1 METSKDLFKELE
13 IAEKLFLDGSIKIAQ
28 KKVRNV
34 INKSRDFK
42 QIPNKLRH
50 KLNAAINKSKYFDDI
65 SAFATNPK
73 RDELIAMVSA
83 LIEKPLDDPKKH
95 AHAIHDIQ
103 GQWQLL
109 DVSSKSASKSQWLKF
124 NELTNKAWES
134 CKEYFEEMKT
144 IKINNAT
151 ERERIINEVNRY
163 VIEGHYK
170 KLSIKDL
177 LRYLRQTFEQWQTY
191 APVLEKDL
199 NRLRKLFTDAK
210 KPINQEIVKQEQ
222 INKEKKESLI
232 TQVNEI
238 KDEDNQVCINKFK
251 DLKNIWVKIGP
262 AGKKNDNKLW
272 SKFNKAADK
281 FFVEKK
287 QSIKDEIELVNKLKN
302 DLDSGVKS
310 INETE
315 DELTK
320 FKNIR
325 NTKEL
330 TDIRNLIKTKKSIHL
345 KKQNEEKLSRY
356 INIYNILLK
365 KDSLDNVQN
374 VFKDSISESL
384 SNKKSNLNELVYSC
398 IKLEILAKL
407 DSLKKYQDLRN
418 SIQLELLQNKFKK
431 ASGTKSNDLDSI
443 ICHFIVNFSSADEG
457 AEHKKLWNRMT
468 KCFEVLI

>member
-1 METSKDLFKELE
+1 
-13 IAEKLFLDGSIKIAQ
+13 
-28 KKVRNV
+28 
-34 INKSRDFK
+34 
-42 QIPNKLRH
+42 
-50 KLNAAINKSKYFDDI
+50 
-65 SAFATNPK
+65 
-73 RDELIAMVSA
+73 
-83 LIEKPLDDPKKH
+83 
-95 AHAIHDIQ
+95 
-103 GQWQLL
+103 
-109 DVSSKSASKSQWLKF
+109 
-124 NELTNKAWES
+124 
-134 CKEYFEEMKT
+134 MKT

-177 LRYLRQTFEQWQTY
+177 LSYLRQTFEKWQTY

-287 QSIKDEIELVNKLKN
+287 QVIKDEIELVNKLIN

-330 TDIRNLIKTKKSIHL
+330 TDIRNLIKTKKSIQL

-356 INIYNILLK
+356 INIYNVLLK

-468 KCFEVLI
+468 KCFEILI

>member
-151 ERERIINEVNRY
+151 ER
-163 VIEGHYK
+163 
-170 KLSIKDL
+170 
-177 LRYLRQTFEQWQTY
+177 
-191 APVLEKDL
+191 
-199 NRLRKLFTDAK
+199 
-210 KPINQEIVKQEQ
+210 
-222 INKEKKESLI
+222 
-232 TQVNEI
+232 
-238 KDEDNQVCINKFK
+238 
-251 DLKNIWVKIGP
+251 
-262 AGKKNDNKLW
+262 
-272 SKFNKAADK
+272 
-281 FFVEKK
+281 
-287 QSIKDEIELVNKLKN
+287 
-302 DLDSGVKS
+302 
-310 INETE
+310 
-315 DELTK
+315 
-320 FKNIR
+320 
-325 NTKEL
+325 
-330 TDIRNLIKTKKSIHL
+330 
-345 KKQNEEKLSRY
+345 
-356 INIYNILLK
+356 
-365 KDSLDNVQN
+365 
-374 VFKDSISESL
+374 
-384 SNKKSNLNELVYSC
+384 
-398 IKLEILAKL
+398 
-407 DSLKKYQDLRN
+407 
-418 SIQLELLQNKFKK
+418 
-431 ASGTKSNDLDSI
+431 
-443 ICHFIVNFSSADEG
+443 
-457 AEHKKLWNRMT
+457 
-468 KCFEVLI
+468 

>member
-144 IKINNAT
+144 LKINNAT
-151 ERERIINEVNRY
+151 EREGIINEVNRY

-170 KLSIKDL
+170 KLSIKEL
-177 LRYLRQTFEQWQTY
+177 LRYLRQTFEKWQTY

-272 SKFNKAADK
+272 SKFNKAAEGNDRK
-281 FFVEKK
+281 
-287 QSIKDEIELVNKLKN
+287 SKN
-302 DLDSGVKS
+302 
-310 INETE
+310 
-315 DELTK
+315 
-320 FKNIR
+320 
-325 NTKEL
+325 
-330 TDIRNLIKTKKSIHL
+330 
-345 KKQNEEKLSRY
+345 
-356 INIYNILLK
+356 
-365 KDSLDNVQN
+365 
-374 VFKDSISESL
+374 
-384 SNKKSNLNELVYSC
+384 
-398 IKLEILAKL
+398 
-407 DSLKKYQDLRN
+407 
-418 SIQLELLQNKFKK
+418 
-431 ASGTKSNDLDSI
+431 
-443 ICHFIVNFSSADEG
+443 
-457 AEHKKLWNRMT
+457 
-468 KCFEVLI
+468 